1 MYRKCAQCG
10 LEFKTYPSRIGRQ
23 CCSVECASVFKRK
36 PAGIAIGDV
45 FGKNTVIGVDHRD
58 RRWHGLVRCESCS
71 AETWRPEIELLLGR
85 ASSCSCMK
93 SENSKRLKTEHGMS
107 HTKTHNAWLHMQER
121 CYRES
126 NPSYPRYGG
135 RGITVCDRWLESFV
149 NFLEDMG
156 EAPEGFSIDRI
167 DNDGMYSPEN
177 CRWADPKTQ
186 ANNTSVNTR
195 IEFDGQSRTVA
206 QWAEET
212 GIGRTTI
219 HYRLGANMA
228 TDLVLKPGRINP
240 YAEGRR

>member
-10 LEFKTYPSRIGRQ
+10 LDFKTFPSRKNQQ

-36 PAGIAIGDV
+36 KPRIKVGDV
-45 FGKNTVIGVDHRD
+45 FGKNTVLEIRHFDG
-58 RRWHGLVRCESCS
+58 RWHGLARCERCGI
-71 AETWRPEIELLLGR
+71 ETWRQEIELMRAR
-85 ASSCSCMK
+85 ASSCACMK
-93 SENSKRLKTEHGMS
+93 SENTTRLKTEHGMS
-107 HTKTHNAWLHMQER
+107 HTKTHNAWLAMQER
-121 CYRES
+121 CYREACD
-126 NPSYPRYGG
+126 SYPRYGG
-135 RGITVCDRWLESFV
+135 RGITVCDRWMESFV

-156 EAPEGFSIDRI
+156 EAPEGHSLDRI

-195 IEFDGQSRTVA
+195 IEFNGQSRTVA

-219 HYRLGANMA
+219 HYRLGANMP